1 MDTFNYPCNDF
12 INITR
17 NKNGMNPYYQSI
29 GFIPETY
36 NESHDSN
43 EHTKELILPVC
54 R

>member
-1 MDTFNYPCNDF
+1 MNTFSYPCNDF
-12 INITR
+12 TNVIR

-29 GFIPETY
+29 GFIPDK

-43 EHTKELILPVC
+43 EHTREIILPVC